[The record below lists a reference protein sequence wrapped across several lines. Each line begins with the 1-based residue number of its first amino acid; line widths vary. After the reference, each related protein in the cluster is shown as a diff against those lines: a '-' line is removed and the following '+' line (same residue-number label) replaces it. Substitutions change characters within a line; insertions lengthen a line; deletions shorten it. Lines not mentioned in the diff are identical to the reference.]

1 MIASLALQM
10 VIVSV
15 AATGAA
21 LAAEAGLRRM
31 RLATRWTWLAAL
43 ALPPLFVLASLL
55 PPLTALLRNPTTA
68 AMVVVPLEGFT
79 VGTAASGGWREL
91 VDAGVAVAWGIA
103 VAAMLMVL
111 LRGHLQL
118 RRERRGWSRT
128 SLIGGTVYASL
139 DRGPAVG
146 GLGRPWIVIPA
157 WVLRLPPRELRMVL
171 VHEGE
176 HVRAGDPRLLAG
188 ALALLTLTPWNQISW
203 WQLRRLRA
211 AMEIDCDR
219 RVLAQERDPRRY
231 GNTLLTVAAQI
242 TPERSLGLAAF
253 SESTHSLHSRI
264 VAMTTRR
271 SRWTT
276 PVGVLLLTLS
286 VLVGIQ
292 ACGIYGPTEPTR
304 MESAAAPPT
313 PIVRTEPVAVPPTPG
328 ASPAPGP
335 APTATSP
342 DVETTPTEP
351 PPSADSG
358 VRDAVEA
365 LRGGAEVEPEI
376 EPERPRDIGGT
387 PIFTPF
393 TVAPNLLNRYVVGAA
408 LEREYPAL
416 LRDAGVSGR
425 TIVWIKIDER
435 GVLQDVQINQSSGH
449 PALDAAAIR
458 VARTM
463 EFSPALNRDQVVPVW
478 VSIPIQFQRR

>member
-1 MIASLALQM
+1 
-10 VIVSV
+10 
-15 AATGAA
+15 
-21 LAAEAGLRRM
+21 
-31 RLATRWTWLAAL
+31 
-43 ALPPLFVLASLL
+43 
-55 PPLTALLRNPTTA
+55 
-68 AMVVVPLEGFT
+68 
-79 VGTAASGGWREL
+79 
-91 VDAGVAVAWGIA
+91 
-103 VAAMLMVL
+103 
-111 LRGHLQL
+111 
-118 RRERRGWSRT
+118 
-128 SLIGGTVYASL
+128 
-139 DRGPAVG
+139 
-146 GLGRPWIVIPA
+146 
-157 WVLRLPPRELRMVL
+157 MVL

-188 ALALLTLTPWNQISW
+188 ALALLTLTPWNQLSW

-292 ACGIYGPTEPTR
+292 ACGVYGPTEPSIEQAVTAQPEVR
-304 MESAAAPPT
+304 PAPVVVPNDTFT
-313 PIVRTEPVAVPPTPG
+313 PISVAPRLLNRDSV
-328 ASPAPGP
+328 
-335 APTATSP
+335 TALLR
-342 DVETTPTEP
+342 DAADAATEP
-351 PPSADSG
+351 PPSARG
-358 VRDAVEA
+358 AVEA
-365 LRGGAEVEPEI
+365 LRRPAESEPEREPEI
-376 EPERPRDIGGT
+376 EPVRPRDIGGT

-393 TVAPNLLNRYVVGAA
+393 TVAPTLLNRNVVGAA

-416 LRDAGVSGR
+416 LRDAGVGGR
-425 TIVWIKIDER
+425 AIVWIKIDER
-435 GVLQDVQINQSSGH
+435 GVLQDVQVNQSSGH

-463 EFSPALNRDQVVPVW
+463 EFSPALNRDEIVPVW